1 VVFNFSYNLRQQEV
15 YLMATRTEVYFAIN
29 GERDYQDQKYPMF
42 EGLSAS
48 PEGFLLVI
56 EHLLNEGRAKWAYT
70 DTPKDKAVAV
80 DFLRK
85 IAATAVRGMEQ
96 HGVVPRVTTKV
107 A

>member
-1 VVFNFSYNLRQQEV
+1 MSISRGVGYS
-15 YLMATRTEVYFAIN
+15 AIDV
-29 GERDYQDQKYPMF
+29 ERDYQDDKYPMF

-70 DTPKDKAVAV
+70 DTPKDKGVAL

-96 HGVVPRVTTKV
+96 HGVVERTFTKKV